1 MTKKELIEA
10 LEPYDD
16 DVVVCNGESGADLT
30 GLSCD
35 KQKVYSMDKDEEELI
50 EFINLFWD

>member
-16 DVVVCNGESGADLT
+16 DMDIKLYNRYDDYHDASVVRIVTNFAYAD
-30 GLSCD
+30 
-35 KQKVYSMDKDEEELI
+35 DEDFISI
-50 EFINLFWD
+50 E

>member
-16 DVVVCNGESGADLT
+16 DIKIYYKDYSEWTTEIMFLQLDEQDNSIDLI
-30 GLSCD
+30 GD
-35 KQKVYSMDKDEEELI
+35 IHY
-50 EFINLFWD
+50 